1 MISKETINKILKFR
15 DDRDWTQLH
24 SSKDLTIALAIEASE
39 LQEQFLWKGN
49 EEVNLSK
56 LKEELAD
63 VLMYAILL
71 AEKHNL
77 NMDNIIQEKL
87 EINAGKYP
95 IEKSKGIATKYDEL

>member
-15 DDRDWTQLH
+15 DDRDWTQFH

-49 EEVNLSK
+49 EEVNLTK
-56 LKEELAD
+56 LQEELAD

-95 IEKSKGIATKYDEL
+95 IEKSKGIATKYNEL

>member
-15 DDRDWTQLH
+15 DDRDWTQFH